1 VPFIDT
7 KSPVQPYIT
16 LIFPAYNEA
25 KGIAN
30 TVGEAVEYFRLRGLS
45 YEIIVAA
52 DGNDGTREIVAE
64 LSQKDSAIK
73 VIGSAHR
80 GGKGL
85 GIRNA
90 VAMAKGRF
98 IGFADADNKTPITEF
113 EKFEPHLVSGVDM
126 VIGSRAMARTV
137 IERPQPWYRRVG
149 SRVFAF
155 GMHSLVGLRGIA
167 DTQCGFKFFQP
178 EVAHFLFSRQ
188 RIDGYLFDVEI
199 LCLALRADLRI
210 EQIPVRWRDD
220 NDSRLNVVSGGLK
233 VLRELLTIRWMLF
246 SGVYER
252 SKNFSSSGH
261 LSAKSSSLP
270 AEARSRST

>member
-1 VPFIDT
+1 MPSIDR
-7 KSPVQPYIT
+7 KLSVQPYVT

-25 KGIAN
+25 KGITN
-30 TVGEAVEYFRLRGLS
+30 TIGEAVEYFTQRGLS

-64 LSQKDSAIK
+64 LSRKDPAIK

-98 IGFADADNKTPITEF
+98 VGFADADNKTPITEF
-113 EKFEPHLVSGVDM
+113 DKFEPYLVSGVDM

-149 SRVFAF
+149 SRVFAV
-155 GMHSLVGLRGIA
+155 GMHTLVGLRGIA
-167 DTQCGFKFFQP
+167 DTQCGFKFFQA

-199 LCLALRADLRI
+199 LCLASRADLRI

-220 NDSRLNVVSGGLK
+220 NDSRLNIVSGGLK
-233 VLRELLTIRWMLF
+233 VLRELLTIRWMLL

-252 SKNFSSSGH
+252 SKNFSSAVDLSRNSSG
-261 LSAKSSSLP
+261 LA
-270 AEARSRST
+270 AEAQSRST